1 VHRGLIPHPL
11 AKGRAN
17 GGKVGSDESM
27 LPPLTAWPIV
37 RCETQIDELWRLK
50 VEAGT
55 INCSAKRDRAISGMN
70 P

>member
-1 VHRGLIPHPL
+1 MPQLL

-17 GGKVGSDESM
+17 SGKVGSDGRM

-37 RCETQIDELWRLK
+37 RCDSQIDELWRLK

-55 INCSAKRDRAISGMN
+55 VGCSAKRDGAISGMN
-70 P
+70 V